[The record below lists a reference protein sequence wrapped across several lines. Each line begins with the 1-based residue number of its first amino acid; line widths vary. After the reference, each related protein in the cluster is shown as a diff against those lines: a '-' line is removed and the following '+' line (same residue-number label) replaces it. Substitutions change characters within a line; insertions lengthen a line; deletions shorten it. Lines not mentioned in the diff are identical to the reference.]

1 VSRVQGL
8 YAVTRTPA
16 VELPRLLAEVEAAL
30 AGGARVVQL
39 RDKTSD
45 TGARLEAALCLN
57 ALCRAHGAVF
67 LVNDDVAVAQASG
80 AHGVHLGRED
90 TAIEA
95 ARARLGSAAII
106 GASCYNRLDLARR
119 AVLRG
124 ADYVAF
130 GRFFPSRT
138 KPEAVPA
145 GVDLLRRARRE
156 LKVPLVAIGGITVD
170 NGGAL
175 VAAGAHALA
184 VVGGLFDAEDI
195 TERARRFTELFPR

>member
-1 VSRVQGL
+1 VSRIAGL

-16 VELPRLLAEVEAAL
+16 SDLSRLLAEVTAAL
-30 AGGARVVQL
+30 AGGTRVVQL

-45 TGARLEAALCLN
+45 FAARLEAALCLN
-57 ALCRAHGAVF
+57 ALCRAHRALF

-95 ARARLGSAAII
+95 ARARLGATAII

-130 GRFFPSRT
+130 GRFFPSAT
-138 KPEAVPA
+138 KPEAAPA
-145 GVDLLRRARRE
+145 KIELLRRARRE
-156 LKVPLVAIGGITVD
+156 LNVPLVAIGGITVD
-170 NGGAL
+170 NGAAL
-175 VAAGAHALA
+175 IAAGAHALA
-184 VVGGLFDAEDI
+184 VVGGLFDAEDV

>member
-1 VSRVQGL
+1 MSRIQGL

-16 VELPRLLAEVEAAL
+16 ADLPRLLAEVEAAL

-45 TGARLEAALCLN
+45 FGTRLEAALCLN
-57 ALCRAHGAVF
+57 TLCRAYGAVF
-67 LVNDDVAVAQASG
+67 LVNDDVAVAQAAG

-95 ARARLGSAAII
+95 ARARLGAAAII

-145 GVDLLRRARRE
+145 GLDLLRRARRE

-184 VVGGLFDAEDI
+184 VVGGLFDADDV
-195 TERARRFTELFPR
+195 TERARRFAELFPR